1 MIRRDFLTTL
11 LSSSLFNLFKF
22 ESDADKL
29 IGKIEKET
37 LFDPVLGEIP
47 FKLYEY
53 QKKIIRQICEN
64 DKVIFLKARQI
75 GITTLL
81 DSYARHTDIDYKSN
95 AKRAAPRAYNTYFSE
110 NKIIAQEINFIKP
123 QIHTNLISFKEI
135 IAKSEKEK
143 IIIAGSVDPYGN
155 MKWAKDNAKKYGF
168 KFFTYTINDCKHEWD
183 AKKIERL
190 NYLKSSRIYQIWA
203 EEMECKL

>member
-11 LSSSLFNLFKF
+11 LSSNLFNLFKF

-37 LFDPVLGEIP
+37 IYDSFLGDVP

-53 QKKIIRQICEN
+53 QKNIIRQICEN

-81 DSYARHTDIDYKSN
+81 DAYARHTDIDYKSN
-95 AKRAAPRAYNTYFSE
+95 AKHAAPRAYKYTYFSE
-110 NKIIAQEINFIKP
+110 NQAIAEEINFEPRRWQPNAFKKI
-123 QIHTNLISFKEI
+123 INNLEK
-135 IAKSEKEK
+135 KEK
-143 IIIAGSVDPYGN
+143 IVIAGSVDPYGN

-190 NYLKSSRIYQIWA
+190 NYLKSLVTYPIWA
-203 EEMECKL
+203 KEMECKL